1 MQVIWTDSDTISNR
15 LHNRS
20 FKHTISF
27 ETYNLEQRRET
38 HNLKQINETN
48 NLKQISEINT

>member
-48 NLKQISEINT
+48 NLKQISEINS